1 MRTVNRS
8 AIVPFSADAMF
19 ALVKDVEAYP
29 EFLPWC
35 ATTKLQSV
43 TADELVASLQVGFG
57 AFRSEFSTRN
67 RFLQPEWMTMQLVE
81 GPFRSLEGRWSFQQL
96 SDAGCEIT
104 LQISFD
110 FANPVMDISLGV
122 AFEKICTDLVDAFIS
137 RAHALYD

>member
-35 ATTKLQSV
+35 VATTLQSATV
-43 TADELVASLQVGFG
+43 DELVASLQVGFG
-57 AFRSEFSTRN
+57 AFSTEFSTRN
-67 RFLQPEWMTMQLVE
+67 RFAEPEWMTMQLVE
-81 GPFRSLEGRWSFQQL
+81 GPFSSLEGRWSFQQL
-96 SDAGCEIT
+96 CAAGCEIT

-110 FANPVMDISLGV
+110 FRNPIMDISLGV

>member
-35 ATTKLQSV
+35 AATTLHSATV
-43 TADELVASLQVGFG
+43 DELVASLQVGFG
-57 AFRSEFSTRN
+57 AFSTEFSTRN
-67 RFLQPEWMTMQLVE
+67 RFAEPEWMTMQLVE
-81 GPFRSLEGRWSFQQL
+81 GPFSSLEGRWSFQQL
-96 SDAGCEIT
+96 GAAGCEIT

-110 FANPVMDISLGV
+110 FTNPIMDISLGV
-122 AFEKICTDLVDAFIS
+122 AFEKICTDLIDAFIS